1 MSNLSSA
8 YADALF
14 EIATEENKLDDILSQ
29 SVSIMEILN
38 ENHDFLKLLNTPT
51 VTKEE
56 KADFVDKVFKD
67 KIDICLLNYIKVMIQ
82 RKDTQRLIDSF
93 KTFEKMYNKHNNIE
107 KAVAT
112 TAIPMSDELK
122 DKLVAKLEKITGKK
136 IILTNKVDESCI
148 GGVILEFSDTQYNDS
163 ISQKLDTL
171 KKQLKHIN

>member
-29 SVSIMEILN
+29 SFSIMEILN

-56 KADFVDKVFKD
+56 KTDFVDKVFKD
-67 KIDICLLNYIKVMIQ
+67 KIDISLLNYIKVMIQ
-82 RKDTQRLIDSF
+82 RKDTQRLTDSF
-93 KTFEKMYNKHNNIE
+93 KAFEKMYNKHNNIE

-112 TAIPMSDELK
+112 TAIPMNDELK
-122 DKLVAKLEKITGKK
+122 NKLVEKLEKITGKK
-136 IILTNKVDESCI
+136 IILTNKVEESCI

-163 ISQKLDTL
+163 ILQKLNTL
-171 KKQLKHIN
+171 KKQLKQ